1 MKYGKKALGRGF
13 AWKIGAK
20 MALGAGA
27 TAVGS
32 YFSGGTAS
40 IVLSSASYALVA
52 YDLYSLVN
60 VLIEAENN
68 GWK

>member
-1 MKYGKKALGRGF
+1 
-13 AWKIGAK
+13 